1 MVKDESIREK
11 MFASIASWLSSD
23 LSQKQWCQDQGITYH
38 IFHYWYRKYRDEHP
52 ESTGDNSFVRL
63 TVTPEVGRQLR
74 SHLYRWNKDHLS
86 GGGAR
91 SVPKKPIVLAVLHLS
106 SSCKYYLYRSPVN
119 MRKSFD
125 GLTGIVQNDLK
136 ADPLSGAIFIFLN
149 RRRNQ
154 VKLLLWEGDGFSLY
168 HKRLEKGSY
177 ELPVN
182 SDGQLSVTIEAD
194 QLLLL
199 LKGISLR
206 HIRRR
211 KRYQHRA
218 KIVDNQAC

>member
-1 MVKDESIREK
+1 M
-11 MFASIASWLSSD
+11 
-23 LSQKQWCQDQGITYH
+23 
-38 IFHYWYRKYRDEHP
+38 
-52 ESTGDNSFVRL
+52 
-63 TVTPEVGRQLR
+63 
-74 SHLYRWNKDHLS
+74 
-86 GGGAR
+86 
-91 SVPKKPIVLAVLHLS
+91 LHLS
-106 SSCKYYLYRSPVN
+106 ASCRYYLYRPAVN

-125 GLTGIVQNDLK
+125 GLTGIVRNELK
-136 ADPLSGAIFIFLN
+136 LDPLGAAIFIFLN

-177 ELPVN
+177 ELPAGN
-182 SDGQLSVTIEAD
+182 EGQLAVSVEAD

-211 KRYQHRA
+211 KRYQHRV
-218 KIVDNQAC
+218 KIVDNQTP